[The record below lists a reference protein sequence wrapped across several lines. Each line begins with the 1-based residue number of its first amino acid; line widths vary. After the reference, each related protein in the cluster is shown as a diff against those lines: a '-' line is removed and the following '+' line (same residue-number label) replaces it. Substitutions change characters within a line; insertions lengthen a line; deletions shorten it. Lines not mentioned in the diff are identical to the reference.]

1 MTTDPKTAAANRIAM
16 MTMRDVQQLEAPN
29 LVDLLGD
36 IGVLGFD
43 TVEMRAMPTDELR
56 AYFKGG
62 KFTTFKRAAQR
73 VIAYREPETA
83 TRPKPGSRLL
93 TKPAVT
99 ELPTRT
105 TRQRARVSAV
115 EGALPAAEINA
126 WLATLPRLEPNG
138 PVT

>member
-29 LVDLLGD
+29 LVDLMAD
-36 IGVLGFD
+36 IKALGFD
-43 TVEMRAMPTDELR
+43 VNQMRAMPTDELK
-56 AYFKGG
+56 AYLRGG
-62 KFTTFKRAAQR
+62 RFTAFKRKAMLIVVEAT
-73 VIAYREPETA
+73 PETRA
-83 TRPKPGSRLL
+83 KTRR
-93 TKPAVT
+93 PAAAPVT